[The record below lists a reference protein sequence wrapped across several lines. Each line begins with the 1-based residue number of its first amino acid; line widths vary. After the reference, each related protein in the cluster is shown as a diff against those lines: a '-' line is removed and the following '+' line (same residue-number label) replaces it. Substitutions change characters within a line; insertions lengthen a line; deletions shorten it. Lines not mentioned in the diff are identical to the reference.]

1 MYKLVQIGDTPV
13 LKRSEDKAK
22 LINPGFQITYRIIR
36 DNRFKAD
43 ITCLRGDE
51 MSRKIESGSE
61 ITIRDEFDETLTKTF
76 AAGSYRWK
84 ALQIPMMEGGEIIYE
99 DTTLPQKQAYYKE
112 NLSMFNETEKRL
124 LNPHYYKV
132 DISDGLFDL
141 KMGLINNLIE
151 EIKNLKSSL

>member
-1 MYKLVQIGDTPV
+1 
-13 LKRSEDKAK
+13 
-22 LINPGFQITYRIIR
+22 
-36 DNRFKAD
+36 
-43 ITCLRGDE
+43 
-51 MSRKIESGSE
+51 
-61 ITIRDEFDETLTKTF
+61 
-76 AAGSYRWK
+76 
-84 ALQIPMMEGGEIIYE
+84 MMEGGEIIYE